1 MQSTLIILAAGMASR
16 YGSMKQTQ
24 SFGPSGETIME
35 YSIYDAIKAGFG
47 RVVFIIR
54 EDFADNFKAL
64 IEPKLEGK
72 IEIDYVYQS
81 LDKFTEGRNINPER
95 LKPWGTA
102 HAVLCCKGKVNLP
115 FAVINAD
122 DFYGKDAF
130 KKAFDFLQAVCNKK
144 TYGVIAYELANTL
157 SEHGSV
163 SRGVISINDQNKMTG
178 ITERLK
184 IYRKDDKIV
193 DEEAQ
198 DKFFELTEDTKVS
211 MNFFCYDSTFIDI
224 CEEQFQVFLDK
235 NAQDLKAEFLIPTMT
250 DYFIKSGRGVVEVI
264 PTSSKWFGVT
274 YKEDAPVVESA
285 IKRLVEAKEYP
296 ENLWDDKINQIRQ

>member
-1 MQSTLIILAAGMASR
+1 MQSTLVILAAGMASR

-24 SFGPSGETIME
+24 SFGPAGETIME
-35 YSIYDAIKAGFG
+35 YSIYDAINAGFE

-54 EDFADNFKAL
+54 EDFADTFKN
-64 IEPKLEGK
+64 IVEPKLKGK

-81 LDKFTEGRNINPER
+81 LDKFTEGRNINLER
-95 LKPWGTA
+95 VKPWGTA

-122 DFYGKDAF
+122 DYYGKDAF
-130 KKAFDFLQAVCNKK
+130 KKAFDFLQAQCNKK
-144 TYGVIAYELANTL
+144 TYGVIGYELENTL

-163 SRGVISINDQNKMTG
+163 SRGVISIDNNKMTG

-184 IYRKDDKIV
+184 IYRKDNLIV

-198 DKFFELTEDTKVS
+198 DKFFKLSADTKVS
-211 MNFFCYDSTFIDI
+211 MNFFCYDSTFIDL
-224 CEEQFQVFLDK
+224 CEEEFKKFLDK
-235 NAQDLKAEFLIPTMT
+235 NSQELKAEFLIPTMT
-250 DYFIKSGRGVVEVI
+250 DYFIKSGKGIVNVI

-274 YKEDAPVVESA
+274 YKEDAPVVEKE
-285 IKRLVEAKEYP
+285 IEKLVENKEYP
-296 ENLWDDKINQIRQ
+296 DNLWK